1 MSAIVI
7 NQGLVHYEVIGR
19 GKPLIFI
26 HGWLGSW
33 RYWVP
38 AMEELSAKYRA
49 YALDLW
55 GFGDSDKLRGRYS
68 VDAYVQLLKDFLD
81 KLGVGAND
89 PVTLIGHALG
99 GVVAL
104 KFASQTTDLVER
116 VVGVSVPLA
125 GTAVH
130 RPLASF
136 SGNEDALAR
145 LAARRAKF
153 PEVEMEVR
161 KTDVSAVTSS
171 THSVIVSDLSQV
183 WSPLD
188 MPVLLVYGGDDPLIA
203 PPQQEWLQSGQDN
216 VRAIFLN
223 GARHFPMLEERSKF
237 NRLLMDFLDA
247 GDDLTSLEL
256 KEEWWQRRQR

>member
-7 NQGLVHYEVIGR
+7 KEGLVHYEVIGR
-19 GKPLIFI
+19 GRPLVFI

-33 RYWVP
+33 RYWVS
-38 AMEELSAKYRA
+38 AMEELSTRYRA

-55 GFGDSDKLRGRYS
+55 GFGDSDRLGGRYS
-68 VDAYVQLLKDFLD
+68 IDVYVQLLGEFLD
-81 KLGVGAND
+81 NLGVGVLR
-89 PVTLIGHALG
+89 PTLVGHALG

-104 KFASQTTDLVER
+104 QFAARTPELVER
-116 VVGVSVPLA
+116 VMGVSVPLVGA
-125 GTAVH
+125 AIH

-153 PEVEMEVR
+153 PEVELEVR
-161 KTDVSAVTSS
+161 KTDVSAITGS
-171 THSVIVSDLSQV
+171 THSAMVSDLNRV
-183 WSPLD
+183 LAPLD

-203 PPQQEWLQSGQDN
+203 PPQQEWLRGCDDN
-216 VRAIFLN
+216 VRTIFLN
-223 GARHFPMLEERSKF
+223 GSRHFPMLEERSKF

-247 GDDLTSLEL
+247 GENLASLEL
-256 KEEWWQRRQR
+256 KEEWQRRQR